1 MDGEIAKEYKE
12 LCQIRDEHEILQR
25 QQIEADLIDK
35 QTQKN
40 MITSIVILFVLH
52 ALTLII
58 CISLI
63 IKAVAVSISVCHI
76 F

>member
-1 MDGEIAKEYKE
+1 
-12 LCQIRDEHEILQR
+12 
-25 QQIEADLIDK
+25 
-35 QTQKN
+35 